1 MKSPVC
7 DHAFAYEVVLNETP
21 DTFDLFFAAHLGR
34 QGNFDLTGE
43 LSVRSFLDLL
53 HFVPKNFTVRI
64 TLRSIFGEQDLAEDN
79 AAFAGVVVG
88 FAVVFAVE
96 FFARTIGSGCDG

>member
-1 MKSPVC
+1 MCMRITVAFVVQRPIS

-21 DTFDLFFAAHLGR
+21 DTFDLFFATHLGR

-53 HFVPKNFTVRI
+53 HLVPQNFAVLI
-64 TLRSIFGEQDLAEDN
+64 TLRSIGRKHDLAKDN
-79 AAFAGVVVG
+79 AALAGEVVRNAG
-88 FAVVFAVE
+88 LVV
-96 FFARTIGSGCDG
+96 I